1 MTSSRGWEILDWA
14 YGVLPSPSDRSQPL
28 VLTDEQAEFVV
39 AFYEIDSDGV
49 YTYRRAALQGA
60 KGIGKSPLGA
70 VIALAEFCGPVA
82 PAAPWVQI
90 AANAEEQAYSNV
102 YALLWALLSENDA
115 RAAAELGIDLGRGRL
130 YLKSNPGAK
139 LEAVSSAWG
148 TREGQRV
155 TFALADET
163 HTWLKSNGGHRLARV
178 LRRNAAKVDGRVLE
192 LSNAH
197 ELGEESTAELSESEA
212 GHPGVLFVARRPS
225 VEPSP
230 EMSDER
236 LLGLLREVY
245 AGAPWVD
252 LPRLLRE
259 VRDPGVPFAESLRF
273 YFNVPSAGLLSAV
286 DPITW
291 TAGKTTRMLEDG
303 ERIGL
308 GFDGS
313 RSRDA
318 TALVACTQ
326 DGFLVPLAIEERP
339 ANAGD
344 GWLIDRSV
352 IQRALE
358 DAFGRFEVGFIYADP
373 WHWRDELDE
382 WGGRWPNRVVE
393 FPTNSNA
400 KMAPVVDRFR
410 TGITENRI
418 THPGDETFTRH
429 ILNARLRKVGRDE
442 DGRGRYTLEKAC
454 PGRLID
460 ACVAAT
466 LAVEAAAQMPEPTE
480 PPFFAV
486 VFE

>member
-1 MTSSRGWEILDWA
+1 MTASRGWDVLDWA

-39 AFYEIDSDGV
+39 AFYEIDQDGV

-60 KGIGKSPLGA
+60 KGSWKVAIGRRDRARRVLWAGCTVGSVGADRRERRRAGPL
-70 VIALAEFCGPVA
+70 
-82 PAAPWVQI
+82 
-90 AANAEEQAYSNV
+90 NV

-115 RAAAELGIDLGRGRL
+115 KAAGELGIDLGRGRL

-197 ELGEESTAELSESEA
+197 ELGEESIAEMTETEA

-230 EMSDER
+230 EMSDEQ

-259 VRDPGVPFAESLRF
+259 VRDPGAPFAESLRF
-273 YFNVPSAGLLSAV
+273 YFNVPSAGLLAAV

-291 TAGKTTRMLEDG
+291 AARKSTRTLQEG

-318 TALVACTQ
+318 TALVACNR
-326 DGFLVPLAIEERP
+326 GRVSRP
-339 ANAGD
+339 ARDRGTAGERLRRVD
-344 GWLIDRSV
+344 DRQARDPACARGRVRPLRRRLPLRRSV
-352 IQRALE
+352 ALARRARRVGSSLARPRRRVSDQPQR
-358 DAFGRFEVGFIYADP
+358 
-373 WHWRDELDE
+373 
-382 WGGRWPNRVVE
+382 
-393 FPTNSNA
+393 
-400 KMAPVVDRFR
+400 
-410 TGITENRI
+410 
-418 THPGDETFTRH
+418 
-429 ILNARLRKVGRDE
+429 E
-442 DGRGRYTLEKAC
+442 DGAGRRPLPDRHRREPHRARRRRSIH
-454 PGRLID
+454 PARPD
-460 ACVAAT
+460 RAAAERSAAT
-466 LAVEAAAQMPEPTE
+466 RTAAAGTRSRRQ
-480 PPFFAV
+480 ARAG
-486 VFE
+486 

>member
-1 MTSSRGWEILDWA
+1 MTASRGWEILDWA
-14 YGVLPSPSDRSQPL
+14 YSVLPSPSDRSQPL

-39 AFYEIDSDGV
+39 AFYAVDPDGV
-49 YTYRRAALQGA
+49 YTYRRAALQGP
-60 KGIGKSPLGA
+60 KGLGKSPLGA

-82 PAAPWVQI
+82 PQVPWVQI

-115 RAAAELGIDLGRGRL
+115 KAARELGIDLGRGRL

-139 LEAVSSAWG
+139 LEPVSSAWG

-163 HTWLKSNGGHRLARV
+163 HTWLKSNSGHRLARV

-197 ELGEESTAELSESEA
+197 ELGEESTAEMTETEA

-230 EMSDER
+230 EMSDEQ
-236 LLGLLREVY
+236 LLGLLCEVY

-252 LPRLLRE
+252 LPRLMRE
-259 VRDPGVPFAESLRF
+259 VRDPGAPFAESLRF

-291 TAGKTTRMLEDG
+291 AARKTTRTLEEG
-303 ERIGL
+303 ERVGL

-318 TALVACTQ
+318 TALVACTH

-344 GWLIDRSV
+344 GWLIDRPV
-352 IQRALE
+352 IHRAVE
-358 DAFGRFEVGFIYADP
+358 DAFDRFEVGFLYADP

-382 WGGRWPNRVVE
+382 WGARWPDASSSSR
-393 FPTNSNA
+393 PTGTRRWHRSSTA
-400 KMAPVVDRFR
+400 SAPASPR
-410 TGITENRI
+410 
-418 THPGDETFTRH
+418 
-429 ILNARLRKVGRDE
+429 
-442 DGRGRYTLEKAC
+442 
-454 PGRLID
+454 
-460 ACVAAT
+460 AASST
-466 LAVEAAAQMPEPTE
+466 PATKHSPATS
-480 PPFFAV
+480 
-486 VFE
+486 

>member
-1 MTSSRGWEILDWA
+1 VTASRGWDVLDWA

-39 AFYEIDSDGV
+39 AFYEIDPDGV

-60 KGIGKSPLGA
+60 KGLGKSPLGA

-82 PAAPWVQI
+82 PAVPWVQI

-115 RAAAELGIDLGRGRL
+115 KAAGELGIDLGRGRL

-197 ELGEESTAELSESEA
+197 ELGEESIAELTEGEA

-230 EMSDER
+230 EMSDEQ
-236 LLGLLREVY
+236 LLGLLEEVY

-259 VRDPGVPFAESLRF
+259 VRDPGAPFAESLRF
-273 YFNVPSAGLLSAV
+273 YFNLPSAGLLAAV
-286 DPITW
+286 DPIIW
-291 TAGKTTRMLEDG
+291 AARKTTRTLQDG

-313 RSRDA
+313 LSHDA
-318 TALVACTQ
+318 TALVACTH

-339 ANAGD
+339 GNAD
-344 GWLIDRSV
+344 EGWTIDRRV
-352 IQRALE
+352 IARALE
-358 DAFGRFEVGFIYADP
+358 DAFDRFDVGYLYADP

-382 WGGRWPNRVVE
+382 WGARWPDRVVE
-393 FPTNSNA
+393 YPTNSNA

-410 TGITENRI
+410 TGIAENRI
-418 THPGDETFTRH
+418 THASDEAFTQH
-429 ILNARLRKVGRDE
+429 VLAARLRKVGRDE
-442 DGRGRYTLEKAC
+442 DGRGRYTLEKAG

-460 ACVAAT
+460 ACVAAV
-466 LAVEAAAQMPEPTE
+466 LAVEAAAQMPEPA
-480 PPFFAV
+480 PKPFVAV
-486 VFE
+486 AFE

>member
-1 MTSSRGWEILDWA
+1 
-14 YGVLPSPSDRSQPL
+14 VLPSPSDRSQPL

-115 RAAAELGIDLGRGRL
+115 TAAAELGIDLGRGRL

-344 GWLIDRSV
+344 GWLIDRF
-352 IQRALE
+352 R
-358 DAFGRFEVGFIYADP
+358 DP
-373 WHWRDELDE
+373 ARSRTRSSASRSASSTPTRGTGATNLTNGAAAGPTASSSSRPIRTRRWH
-382 WGGRWPNRVVE
+382 PSS
-393 FPTNSNA
+393 TAS
-400 KMAPVVDRFR
+400 APASPRIGSR
-410 TGITENRI
+410 TQATKLSPAISS
-418 THPGDETFTRH
+418 THGSERS
-429 ILNARLRKVGRDE
+429 
-442 DGRGRYTLEKAC
+442 
-454 PGRLID
+454 
-460 ACVAAT
+460 AAT
-466 LAVEAAAQMPEPTE
+466 RTAAAATRSKRHAQ
-480 PPFFAV
+480 AD
-486 VFE
+486 

>member
-1 MTSSRGWEILDWA
+1 MQSRGWEVLDWA
-14 YGVLPSPSDRSQPL
+14 YSVLPSPSNAAEPF
-28 VLTDEQAEFVV
+28 VFTDEQARFLIS
-39 AFYEIDSDGV
+39 FYEVDQDGV
-49 YTYRRAALQGA
+49 YVYRRASLQGP
-60 KGIGKSPLGA
+60 KGLGKSPLGA

-82 PAAPWVQI
+82 PQIPWVQI

-102 YALLWALLSENDA
+102 YALLWQLLSENDGKAA
-115 RAAAELGIDLGRGRL
+115 RELGIDLGRGRL
-130 YLKSNPGAK
+130 YLKTNPGAK

-148 TREGQRV
+148 TREGQRL
-155 TFALADET
+155 TFAVADET

-197 ELGEESTAELSESEA
+197 ELGEESTAEMTEAEA
-212 GHPGVLFVARRPS
+212 GHPGVLFVAHRPS

-230 EMSDER
+230 EMSDEQ
-236 LLGLLREVY
+236 LLELLQEVY
-245 AGAPWVD
+245 EGAPWVD

-259 VRDPGVPFAESLRF
+259 VRDPGAPFAESLRF

-291 TAGKTTRMLEDG
+291 ATCKTTRTLEDG

-318 TALVACTQ
+318 TALVAATQ
-326 DGFLVPLAIEERP
+326 DGFLVPLAIVERP

-352 IQRALE
+352 IQRAIE
-358 DAFGRFEVGFIYADP
+358 DAFGRFEVGFLYADP

-382 WGGRWPNRVVE
+382 WGGRWPDRVVE

-400 KMAPVVDRFR
+400 KMAQVVDRFR
-410 TGITENRI
+410 TGIAENRI
-418 THPGDETFTRH
+418 THAGDEALSRH
-429 ILNARLRKVGRDE
+429 ILAARLRKVGRDE
-442 DGRGRYTLEKAC
+442 DGRGRYTLEKAG

-460 ACVAAT
+460 AAVAAV
-466 LAVEAAAQMPEPTE
+466 LAVEAAAQMPEPK
-480 PPFFAV
+480 PKPFIAIA
-486 VFE
+486 FE

>member
-1 MTSSRGWEILDWA
+1 M
-14 YGVLPSPSDRSQPL
+14 
-28 VLTDEQAEFVV
+28 
-39 AFYEIDSDGV
+39 
-49 YTYRRAALQGA
+49 
-60 KGIGKSPLGA
+60 
-70 VIALAEFCGPVA
+70 IALSEFCGAGAPSVA
-82 PAAPWVQI
+82 GVQI
-90 AANAEEQAYSNV
+90 AANVDEQAYSNV

-115 RAAAELGIDLGRGRL
+115 RAAGELGIDLGRGRL

-197 ELGEESTAELSESEA
+197 ELGEESTAELTESEA

-230 EMSDER
+230 EMNDEQ

-259 VRDPGVPFAESLRF
+259 VRDPGTPFAESMRF
-273 YFNVPSAGLLSAV
+273 YFNLPSAGLLAAV

-291 TAGKTTRMLEDG
+291 AARKTTRTPQDG
-303 ERIGL
+303 ERVGL
-308 GFDGS
+308 RFDGS

-344 GWLIDRSV
+344 DWLIDRRV
-352 IQRALE
+352 INRAVE
-358 DAFGRFEVGFIYADP
+358 DAFERFDVGYLYADP

-382 WGGRWPNRVVE
+382 WGARWPERVVE

-410 TGITENRI
+410 TGIAESRI
-418 THPGDETFTRH
+418 KHAADEALTRH

-442 DGRGRYTLEKAC
+442 DGLGRYTLEKAG

-460 ACVAAT
+460 ACVAAA
-466 LAVEAAAQMPEPTE
+466 LAVEAAAQMPEPA
-480 PPFFAV
+480 PKPFVAV
-486 VFE
+486 AFE

>member
-1 MTSSRGWEILDWA
+1 M
-14 YGVLPSPSDRSQPL
+14 
-28 VLTDEQAEFVV
+28 TDEQAEFVL
-39 AFYEIDSDGV
+39 AFYEIDLDGV
-49 YTYRRAALQGA
+49 YVYRRAALQGP
-60 KGIGKSPLGA
+60 KGLGKSPLGA

-82 PAAPWVQI
+82 PSVPWVQI

-102 YALLWALLSENDA
+102 YALLWQLLSENDA
-115 RAAAELGIDLGRGRL
+115 EAARELGIDLGRGRL
-130 YLKSNPGAK
+130 YLKANPGAK

-197 ELGEESTAELSESEA
+197 ELGEESTAEQTESEA
-212 GHPGVLFVARRPS
+212 GHPGVLFVGRRPS
-225 VEPSP
+225 IEPSP
-230 EMSDER
+230 EMNDEQ
-236 LLGLLREVY
+236 LLGLLKEVY
-245 AGAPWVD
+245 AGASWVD

-259 VRDPGVPFAESLRF
+259 VRDPGAPFTESLRF
-273 YFNVPSAGLLSAV
+273 YFNLPSAGLLAAV
-286 DPITW
+286 DPIAWAARRTPH
-291 TAGKTTRMLEDG
+291 TLQDG

-318 TALVACTQ
+318 TALVACTK
-326 DGFLVPLAIEERP
+326 DGFLVPMAIEERP
-339 ANAGD
+339 ANAPE
-344 GWLIDRSV
+344 GWTIDRRV
-352 IQRALE
+352 IQHALE
-358 DAFGRFEVGFIYADP
+358 DAFDRFDVGYLYADP

-382 WGGRWPNRVVE
+382 WGSRWPEKVVE

-418 THPGDETFTRH
+418 THAGDEALTRH

-442 DGRGRYTLEKAC
+442 DGRGRYTLEKAG

-460 ACVAAT
+460 ACVAAA
-466 LAVEAAAQMPEPTE
+466 LALEAAAQMPEPTR